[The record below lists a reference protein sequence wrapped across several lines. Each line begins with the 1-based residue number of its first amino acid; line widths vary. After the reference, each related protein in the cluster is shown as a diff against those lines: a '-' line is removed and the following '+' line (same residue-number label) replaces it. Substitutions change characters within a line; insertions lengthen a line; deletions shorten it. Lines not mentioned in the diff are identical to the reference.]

1 MISISPITKSAILGS
16 ILTGCLLTAA
26 NAADL
31 SAVPSGAYEVD
42 DTHAYINFQ
51 YNHLG
56 LSNPTLSFDDFTVSL
71 DLDNAD
77 PTKSSFSVTIDPAS
91 IVTGSAI
98 WKDHLTSGNWFNV
111 ASYPEITFQ
120 STAVEA
126 AGDGAYKVT
135 GDLTVKDMTKPVTLS
150 VSINA
155 AMNHPMSGKPVIG
168 LDASGSV
175 LRSEFGLGKF
185 APNVSDEVTL
195 NVSVEM
201 LKAAE

>member
-1 MISISPITKSAILGS
+1 MKHNSAPTKSAVVGLL
-16 ILTGCLLTAA
+16 LTGLLTAA

-31 SAVPSGAYEVD
+31 SAVPSGGYEVD
-42 DTHAYINFQ
+42 ATHAYINFQ

-56 LSNPTLSFDDFTVSL
+56 LSNPTLSFDDFTVDL

-77 PTKSSFSVTIDPAS
+77 PTKSSFAVTIDPAS
-91 IVTGSAI
+91 IVTGSDI
-98 WKDHLTSGNWFNV
+98 WKDHLTSGDWFDV
-111 ASYPEITFQ
+111 ATHPEITFQ

-135 GDLTVKDMTKPVTLS
+135 GDLTVKDMTKPVTLN
-150 VSINA
+150 VTINA

-185 APNVSDEVTL
+185 APNVSDEVQL
-195 NVSVEM
+195 NISVEM
-201 LKAAE
+201 LKAS